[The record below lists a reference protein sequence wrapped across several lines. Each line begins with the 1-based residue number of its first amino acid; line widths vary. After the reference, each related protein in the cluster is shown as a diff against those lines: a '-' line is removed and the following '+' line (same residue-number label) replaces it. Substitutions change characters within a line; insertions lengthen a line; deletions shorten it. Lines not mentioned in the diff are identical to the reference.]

1 MEKINKRAVGFEVQ
15 LKVREAS
22 EGGESRVIEGYA
34 LKFGVRS
41 RLLLDWWVGVYYEIL
56 EPGCITRETLDACDI
71 MLTMFHDRQL
81 ILGRSKNGV
90 GTLHYEIDEIGVK
103 FWCEMPKTVDGD
115 KALELIARGD
125 ITGCSFI
132 YSTDEKDS
140 ENAVSYEKTGE
151 KTARALRDYQKS
163 KGLHVNG
170 VITDELLESLG
181 VADQVSDAAK
191 KEAKKAEYTS
201 DYSYNTIA
209 RDADSYKGTKVRFRG
224 KVLQEGDAGS
234 SMRYIRL
241 AVDSDYDTVLFVT
254 YTSDQVPVRVLED
267 DILTIYGTVA
277 GNYSYETVMG
287 ASITLP
293 WVNSDM
299 IDTSEV
305 DMG

>member
-22 EGGESRVIEGYA
+22 EGGESRIIEGYA

-56 EPGCITRETLDACDI
+56 EKGCLTRETLDACDI

-151 KTARALRDYQKS
+151 KTEDGEEILLR
-163 KGLHVNG
+163 HVKRIDN
-170 VITDELLESLG
+170 VYDFTITPKPAFEQTNVTKRELEDAGIVFDEKPKTVEEPKQIDL
-181 VADQVSDAAK
+181 AK
-191 KEAKKAEYTS
+191 KREAIREIKKRIS
-201 DYSYNTIA
+201 H
-209 RDADSYKGTKVRFRG
+209 
-224 KVLQEGDAGS
+224 
-234 SMRYIRL
+234 
-241 AVDSDYDTVLFVT
+241 TV
-254 YTSDQVPVRVLED
+254 
-267 DILTIYGTVA
+267 
-277 GNYSYETVMG
+277 
-287 ASITLP
+287 
-293 WVNSDM
+293 
-299 IDTSEV
+299 
-305 DMG
+305 